1 MAVTLPTLIYLLE
14 NPPLESFNQLPQLH
28 LISVKHILSLA
39 TNHPLNFKE
48 AIAVLS
54 PQLKSKLENAIRFNV
69 LQEQAIQQR
78 LQQERERKV
87 NEQLELSKGPS
98 IVLKNDF
105 SGFS

>member
-1 MAVTLPTLIYLLE
+1 MAVTLPTLINLLE
-14 NPPLESFNQLPQLH
+14 DPPLESFNQLPQLH
-28 LISVKHILSLA
+28 SISVKHILSLA

-54 PQLKSKLENAIRFNV
+54 PQPKSKLESAIRFNV

-87 NEQLELSKGPS
+87 NEQLEFSKGPS

-105 SGFS
+105 SGFA

>member
-1 MAVTLPTLIYLLE
+1 MAVTLPTLINLLE

-28 LISVKHILSLA
+28 LISVKNILSLA

-54 PQLKSKLENAIRFNV
+54 PQLKYKLENAIRFNV

-87 NEQLELSKGPS
+87 NERLESSKGPS